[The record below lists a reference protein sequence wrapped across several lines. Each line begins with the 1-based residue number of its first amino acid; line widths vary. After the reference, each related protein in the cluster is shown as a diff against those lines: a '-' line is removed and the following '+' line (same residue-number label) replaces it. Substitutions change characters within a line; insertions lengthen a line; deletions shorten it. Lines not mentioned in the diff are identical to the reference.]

1 MRLKKCKE
9 FDKMAGQQAHPMVHF
24 VEQENITVG
33 TLYKYSVLTAANI
46 TELGNQMVGYAR
58 KQPGVNMLL
67 DFSHVEYISSM
78 VLTEL
83 LRLRKTIEMI
93 GGNLR
98 LCGVGPTVMEVFE
111 ITNLKG
117 EFVIHSDGVDKDFAR
132 FQRSI
137 ELALQEAKWDDP
149 SSR

>member
-1 MRLKKCKE
+1 
-9 FDKMAGQQAHPMVHF
+9 MAGQEAHPMVHF
-24 VEQENITVG
+24 VEEGNITVG

-46 TELGNQMVGYAR
+46 TELGNQLVGHSR
-58 KQPGVNMLL
+58 KNPGINLLL

-83 LRLRKTIEMI
+83 LRLRKTIEMVD
-93 GGNLR
+93 GSLR

-117 EFVIHSDGVDKDFAR
+117 EFVIHSDGIDKDLDR
-132 FQRSI
+132 FKRSL
-137 ELALQEAKWDDP
+137 ELAAQEAKWDDP
-149 SSR
+149 MTQK

>member
-1 MRLKKCKE
+1 
-9 FDKMAGQQAHPMVHF
+9 MAEQQAHPMVNF
-24 VEQENITVG
+24 VEDGNITVG
-33 TLYKYSVLTAANI
+33 TMYKYSVLTAANI
-46 TELGNQMVGYAR
+46 TELGNQLVGYAR
-58 KQPGVNMLL
+58 KNPGLNLLL

-83 LRLRKTIEMI
+83 LRLRKTIEMVD
-93 GGNLR
+93 GNLR

-117 EFVIHSDGVDKDFAR
+117 EFVIHSDGVDKDLAR

-137 ELALQEAKWDDP
+137 ALAKQEAKWEDP
-149 SSR
+149 TVR